1 VSASSAAQPLGRSA
15 AGAAATVGDTA
26 ATAIGGKR
34 ATAVDSLAVGM
45 AFALSAVVLQRLV
58 GFVRGI
64 LFCRYLPDDQLGMWS
79 LAFSFMLL
87 FAPLTV
93 LGLPGSFGRYVEFY
107 RARGTLRSFLRR
119 TTLVTALLAL
129 LGIAAL
135 AMGREWF
142 GWLIFND
149 TGQGQLVLLLALVLV
164 GVIAF
169 NFLTE
174 LLTALRKVRWV
185 SYMQFGSAILFAAVG
200 IPLVAGT
207 TLGIRGVVIAYG
219 ASCLIP
225 AVCVLP
231 FMWGIWRE
239 LPAGPALRGSALWS
253 KLIPFAAWV
262 WVINIL
268 TNMFDAA
275 DRYMILHFAP
285 LSADAAQSLVGQY
298 HSSRIVPLLMV
309 GAATMIAG
317 VLLPYLSHEWEAG
330 RRSEVSHRVNLAI
343 KLVALCF
350 TAGAAAILLLSPIL
364 FGWILAGRYDAGLSV
379 LPLTLTYCVWFSLF
393 LVANTY
399 LWCDE
404 KASLG
409 SAALFVGVLGNIG
422 LNLVLVPTLGLQG
435 AVIATAAANAITL
448 SLLYVL
454 CWRRNMRLTTGTLL
468 VTLLPLVL
476 LLGAWQAAVLA
487 LAVAVVATTGS
498 WLFDTREKELIGG
511 LFSRFANR
519 FTTTSRN

>member
-1 VSASSAAQPLGRSA
+1 MSASSATQPLGRSA
-15 AGAAATVGDTA
+15 GGAVAAASDTVA
-26 ATAIGGKR
+26 LGGKR
-34 ATAVDSLAVGM
+34 ATAVDSLALGM
-45 AFALSAVVLQRLV
+45 VFALSAVVLQRLV

-64 LFCRYLPDDQLGMWS
+64 LFCRFLPDDQLGQWS

-107 RARGTLRSFLRR
+107 RSRGTLRSFLRR
-119 TTLVTALLAL
+119 TTLVTALLAVV
-129 LGIAAL
+129 GIAAL
-135 AMGREWF
+135 ALGRDWF

-149 TGQGQLVLLLALVLV
+149 VGQGSLVLLLALVLV
-164 GVIAF
+164 GVVSF

-185 SYMQFGSAILFAAVG
+185 SYMQFASSIVFAVVG
-200 IPLVAGT
+200 IGLVAGT
-207 TLGIRGVVIAYG
+207 TLGIKGVVIAYG
-219 ASCLIP
+219 ASCLLP
-225 AVCVLP
+225 AVCVMP

-239 LPAGPALRGSALWS
+239 LPTGPTLRGSALWS
-253 KLIPFAAWV
+253 KLVPFAAWV
-262 WVINIL
+262 WVINIM

-285 LSADAAQSLVGQY
+285 LPAGAAQSMVGQY

-330 RRSEVSHRVNLAI
+330 RRGEVSHRVNLAI
-343 KLVALCF
+343 KIVALSF

-364 FGWILAGRYDAGLSV
+364 FGWVLAGRYDAGLSV
-379 LPLTLTYCVWFSLF
+379 LPLTLVYCVWFSLF

-409 SAALFVGVLGNIG
+409 SAALLVGVLGNIG

-454 CWRRNMRLTTGTLL
+454 CRRRKMRLTVGTLL

-487 LAVAVVATTGS
+487 LAVAVVAATGS
-498 WLFDTREKELIGG
+498 WLFDAREKELIGG
-511 LFSRFANR
+511 MLARFGEKAR
-519 FTTTSRN
+519 SCFGRSA